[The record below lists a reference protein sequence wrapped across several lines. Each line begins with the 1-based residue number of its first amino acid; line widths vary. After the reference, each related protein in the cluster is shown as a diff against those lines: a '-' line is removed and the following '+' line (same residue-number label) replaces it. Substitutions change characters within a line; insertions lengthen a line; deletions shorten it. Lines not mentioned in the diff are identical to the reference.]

1 MSQLPPEVHRLIDAS
16 LSEDQ
21 TFNDPTTEALVPADI
36 RGVGMVRAKA
46 DGVLAGADVAMAV
59 FRRVDPDLETR
70 TLLEDGS
77 VLSPGDDIARLE
89 GAAASILQAERIALN
104 FLQRMSGI
112 ATATH
117 HYVQAVEGCKARIV
131 DTRKTVP
138 GLRYLDKYA
147 VRMGGGYNHRL
158 NLADGILIKDN
169 HIQALRSR
177 EMGLKEIIKLALSR
191 ASHTIKVEVEVETL
205 DEVREAVE
213 AGAHIIMLDNM
224 TVDTMGQAM
233 DIIRGRA
240 VVEASGG
247 ITIDT
252 VRQVAET
259 GVDLISIGG
268 LTHSPSALDIRAR
281 RPRTGCGYPPAGIR
295 SPAASEVPAGAA
307 EPGPRVSIR
316 GSNGIAN

>member
-1 MSQLPPEVHRLIDAS
+1 MSQLPPEVYSLIDAS

-21 TFNDPTTEALVPADI
+21 TFNDATTAALVPADI

-46 DGVLAGADVAMAV
+46 EGVLSGVDVAMAV
-59 FRRVDPDLETR
+59 FRRVDPDLDTQ
-70 TLLEDGS
+70 TLLQDGS
-77 VLSPGDDIARLE
+77 PLSPGDDIARLE
-89 GAAASILQAERIALN
+89 GAAASILKAERIALN

-112 ATATH
+112 STATRQ
-117 HYVQAVEGCKARIV
+117 YVRAVEGSQARIV

-138 GLRYLDKYA
+138 GLRYLDKHA
-147 VRMGGGYNHRL
+147 VRMGGGYSHRL

-177 EMGLKEIIKLALSR
+177 EMELKDIIKLALAR

-224 TVDTMGQAM
+224 SVDTMRQAM
-233 DIIRGRA
+233 GIVEGRA

-247 ITIDT
+247 ITMKT
-252 VRQVAET
+252 VRQVADT

-268 LTHSPSALDIRAR
+268 LTHSASALDISLDLEFR
-281 RPRTGCGYPPAGIR
+281 
-295 SPAASEVPAGAA
+295 
-307 EPGPRVSIR
+307 
-316 GSNGIAN
+316 